1 MYDILLV
8 ILGEVCSEVKLM
20 LNEKRVK
27 HMVKLAS
34 YESKYGT
41 EDVKVS
47 TYFKNDY
54 ISLNLIFTF
63 IWTTI
68 SYVLMVAILG
78 LAYMDLLLD
87 NLTLMRIV
95 YIGGAVVGI
104 YIVVLIASLVFA
116 GWFYKKRHLRARKHI
131 KVYRG
136 NLEKLESIYEQ
147 EAR

>member
-8 ILGEVCSEVKLM
+8 ILGGVCSEVKLM

>member
-1 MYDILLV
+1 
-8 ILGEVCSEVKLM
+8 M

-41 EDVKVS
+41 EDIKVS

>member
-1 MYDILLV
+1 
-8 ILGEVCSEVKLM
+8 M

-41 EDVKVS
+41 EDIKVS

-54 ISLNLIFTF
+54 LSLNLIFTF

-68 SYVLMVAILG
+68 SYVLLVAVFG
-78 LAYMDLLLD
+78 FAYMDLLLE

-95 YIGGAVVGI
+95 YIGGAVSGI
-104 YIVVLIASLVFA
+104 YIVVLIASLIFA
-116 GWFYKKRHLRARKHI
+116 GCFYKKKHLKARRNI
-131 KVYRG
+131 KSYRG
-136 NLEKLESIYEQ
+136 KLEKLEKIYEQ
-147 EAR
+147 EAQ

>member
-8 ILGEVCSEVKLM
+8 ILGEVCSEVELM

-41 EDVKVS
+41 EDIKVS